1 MHPDKLAI
9 HYAPHSDKTRVVLL
23 TKAPQP
29 GRVKTRL
36 IASLGAE
43 GAAALQA
50 RLVEARA
57 RDSQAAGFRTVEL
70 HGDPASDPFL
80 QFCAAHY
87 RVALVEQCT
96 GDLGARMHH
105 AFASASGDAYTLL
118 IGSDCPAL
126 TPQHLRDAARAL
138 ATGHD
143 AVLIPAED
151 GGYVLIGLAGRD
163 VRVFENVAWGT
174 SSVLEQTRER
184 LRSLGR
190 RWAELATLWD
200 VDTPADY
207 QRLVQSGL
215 LDGRSRIDARRARR
229 RPVVPESF

>member
-1 MHPDKLAI
+1 MIRIADKI
-9 HYAPHSDKTRVVLL
+9 RVVLL

-36 IASLGAE
+36 VASLGAE

-50 RLVEARA
+50 RLVKHVLATVT
-57 RDSQAAGFRTVEL
+57 AAGFRNVEL
-70 HGDPASDPFL
+70 HGDPASDRFL
-80 QFCAAHY
+80 QFCAAQY
-87 RVALVEQCT
+87 RVPLIEQCA

-105 AFASASGDAYTLL
+105 AFAGASGDIPTLL

-126 TPQHLRDAARAL
+126 TARHLRAAARL
-138 ATGHD
+138 LTTSHD

-151 GGYVLIGLAGRD
+151 GGYVLIGLARSD
-163 VRVFENVAWGT
+163 VRVFEQIAWGT
-174 SSVLEQTRER
+174 PSVLEQTRDR

-200 VDTPADY
+200 VDDPADY
-207 QRLVQSGL
+207 ERLMRSGF
-215 LDGRSRIDARRARR
+215 LDKHSRARTR
-229 RPVVPESF
+229 RGSVVPESF